1 MAQCLANLTD
11 TKVRKI
17 NPEEWKKVAPTLHKF
32 IEDIESAW
40 HDMLDVCVTDIE
52 ISYEA
57 QEFRICQEKEW
68 VACATLEFGLEE
80 EKYQTRT
87 CITEEAIKGTLG
99 ALSS

>member
-1 MAQCLANLTD
+1 MNVNGLNL
-11 TKVRKI
+11 KSGLNLRPMI
-17 NPEEWKKVAPTLHKF
+17 SSIMLI